1 MKLKLRIID
10 FPAKRPQIKFRYK
23 RTQHVFKR
31 AERFFECITEA
42 DTIEE
47 LNDQVKGIMQAVSE
61 NHCVAVPVFNDPE
74 LMEVAPLIKLGDFA
88 VPDLSGL
95 DEIGLRIICDELGIP
110 HNDRHCGNGLRELAN
125 AYFAGQVAFFNTFEV
140 GETQIPAA
148 PVDLIEAETARVE
161 IEAEVAADELADK
174 EEQGAAERAASPVNT
189 LELEGDVLDHHL
201 AGFLFKKPLE
211 HHIRELTGVDLDR
224 RENLPNLRIAAKA
237 AIIEAR
243 AKQVAD
249 AKLAQSKSE

>member
-174 EEQGAAERAASPVNT
+174 EEQGEAERAALVTP
-189 LELEGDVLDHHL
+189 LELEGEELD
-201 AGFLFKKPLE
+201 GFLESFLNKKPLE
-211 HHIRELTGVDLDR
+211 AAIRELTGVDLDR